1 MSNDKAYL
9 TMQDLVSALQK
20 AEEDLR
26 SGNLVKGDLDTACEN
41 AREFY
46 ERLVV
51 LRHKAREGS
60 VAKEPSAPPV
70 KAEKPKE
77 VEQPKASVPTPAP
90 APPPAPAPDQP
101 VIRLDTR
108 PSEAPRQ
115 TTLIEAIEDNEK
127 DDTPMAKTAS
137 EYLKEAAAAKAVP
150 SIAEKME
157 HSRIS
162 DLAKAIS
169 LSDKF
174 WFTKELFSG
183 DKGAYEQSIALLNSA
198 DSMED
203 ARTYLDGEVLSKLK
217 KPADGDALTSFSE
230 LLQRRFA

>member
-1 MSNDKAYL
+1 MSNDRSYRTL
-9 TMQDLVSALQK
+9 RDLVSALQK

-51 LRHKAREGS
+51 LRHKAREGT
-60 VAKEPSAPPV
+60 VVKEPAAAPV
-70 KAEKPKE
+70 KAEKPQE

-90 APPPAPAPDQP
+90 APAPVPDQP
-101 VIRLDTR
+101 AIRLDTR
-108 PSEAPRQ
+108 PTESPRQ

-127 DDTPMAKTAS
+127 DDAPMAKTAS
-137 EYLKEAAAAKAVP
+137 EYLKEAAAAKATP

-183 DKGAYEQSIALLNSA
+183 DKSAYEQGIALLNSA